1 MSGQD
6 ILEFLQTEEG
16 VKAQNEVA
24 YKEDGSPRFF
34 IIDDRSGSI
43 KDLEG
48 TDGNAFS

>member
-43 KDLEG
+43 KDLE
-48 TDGNAFS
+48 AQMEMLFS